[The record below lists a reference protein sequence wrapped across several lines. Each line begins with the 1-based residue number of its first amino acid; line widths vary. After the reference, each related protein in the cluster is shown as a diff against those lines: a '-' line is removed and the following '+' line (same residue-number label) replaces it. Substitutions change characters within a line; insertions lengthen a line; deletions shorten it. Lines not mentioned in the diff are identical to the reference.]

1 MHSGIQNVHAFPH
14 GASQRHHSDR
24 HQRPAQK
31 ATATASAS
39 ATTTVVLEDEDPSI
53 SELVRAGEVL
63 VSLGER
69 HSKSK
74 DNALAEVC
82 YLRALDVFSKA
93 LPSYHPKTASTR
105 DNLASLYRQRGQ
117 LSVAE
122 SLQRTAAADLRKHF
136 GSNPHPL
143 LARVLRNL
151 AETCL
156 LGGKVQ
162 EGLKILAEAMQVS
175 RELSADHAD
184 HVVEIHRYHAQVMAR
199 LG

>member
-1 MHSGIQNVHAFPH
+1 MHSGIHNIHAFPH
-14 GASQRHHSDR
+14 PATGRSSSGDR
-24 HQRPAQK
+24 HRAK
-31 ATATASAS
+31 ASS
-39 ATTTVVLEDEDPSI
+39 PVVTLEHAEDEAEPDI
-53 SELVRAGEVL
+53 RDLVKAGEVL
-63 VSLGER
+63 VQLAER
-69 HSKSK
+69 HKNSR
-74 DNALAEVC
+74 DNGLAEVC

-93 LPSYHPKTASTR
+93 LPSHHPKTAVTR

-122 SLQRTAAADLRKHF
+122 SLQRTAVADLRKHF
-136 GSNPHPL
+136 GPSAHP
-143 LARVLRNL
+143 AIAKCLRNL

-156 LGGKVQ
+156 LSGKVQ
-162 EGLKILAEAMQVS
+162 EGLKTLAEAMQVS